1 MMPRAGVAALALE
14 LGIGLGGCSSDPGP
28 ATSGLP
34 QPSTTVSGPSTS
46 DAGFVAFGDFGG
58 GSHQEDVADAMT
70 AWAESHRVDALVTTG
85 DNVYPSGD
93 PGLFDDHLDNPYAEL
108 RRTRPFWVTL
118 GNHDVAGGHGD
129 EQLSHL
135 GLPLLPYTEE
145 LEGIQFLFLDAN
157 EPDDGQAEWLDE
169 HLSESGPPFR
179 VVVFHQPAYSCG
191 EHGSTEGVV
200 DTWVPILEKH
210 RVALVLTG
218 HDHLYERFVSANDV
232 TYIVTGGGG
241 KSLYDERSSCDQ
253 ESIKT
258 ASAVEYHF
266 VAAELSDEGLSI
278 RAVAEDRDVL
288 DEALIER

>member
-1 MMPRAGVAALALE
+1 M
-14 LGIGLGGCSSDPGP
+14 
-28 ATSGLP
+28 
-34 QPSTTVSGPSTS
+34 
-46 DAGFVAFGDFGG
+46 AFGDFGG
-58 GSHQEDVADAMT
+58 GSHQDDVADAMT

-118 GNHDVAGGHGD
+118 GNHDVDGGHGD
-129 EQLSHL
+129 EQLEYL

-157 EPDDGQAEWLDE
+157 EPDDRQAEWLDE
-169 HLSESGPPFR
+169 RLSEAGPHFR

-191 EHGSTEGVV
+191 EHGSTDAVV
-200 DTWVPILEKH
+200 DTWVRILEKH
-210 RVALVLTG
+210 RVALVLNG

-241 KSLYDERSSCDQ
+241 KSLYDERDSCDQ

-266 VAAELSDEGLSI
+266 VAAELSDEGLRI
-278 RAVAEDRDVL
+278 RAVAEDGSVL